1 MFASLKRWLS
11 SATGAVGEPA
21 FGAVEA
27 WALTAGF
34 RYRHDK
40 DAQRFMVEATSGAHA
55 LRLEWGPSQRDYIT
69 PNELRLRLDLNL
81 PGSLQMM
88 VMSRPLAEK
97 LEAETFERSTQAAQ
111 TVIDMSTPEE
121 VRWLAMF
128 SRADLALDKSLRA
141 RLCVVGAEPRVT
153 ADWVRGPLA
162 AQLANAA
169 QSLLAGDPPFVL
181 MTMRGKLYLRMQ
193 IERPDPSALSECIEL
208 FDAAAQSALALI
220 GQVPPDDADW
230 PSSASTG
237 WQSQA
242 ALDVEP
248 ADRLRRN

>member
-1 MFASLKRWLS
+1 MFASLKRWLA
-11 SATGAVGEPA
+11 SAAGTASDPA

-27 WALTAGF
+27 WARNAGF
-34 RYRHDK
+34 RYRHDQ
-40 DAQRFMVEATSGAHA
+40 DAHRFMVEATSGAHA
-55 LRLEWGPSQRDYIT
+55 LRLEWGPSQRDYIA
-69 PNELRLRLDLNL
+69 PNELRLRLDLHL

-88 VMSRPLAEK
+88 VMSRALAEK
-97 LEAETFERSTQAAQ
+97 LEVETFERSTQAAQ

-121 VRWLAMF
+121 MRWLAMF
-128 SRADLALDKSLRA
+128 QRADLALDKPMRA
-141 RLCVVGAEPRVT
+141 RFCVVGAEPT
-153 ADWVRGPLA
+153 IATDWVRGALA
-162 AQLANAA
+162 TQLANAA

-193 IERPDPSALSECIEL
+193 IERPDPRALSECVEL

-220 GQVPPDDADW
+220 GQVPADDADW
-230 PSSASTG
+230 PTSASTG

-242 ALDVEP
+242 ALDDDP